1 MVAVM
6 VVAAVVVIVHVVDV
20 DDVDVDGDE
29 HCQSGIREGRRAPRT
44 TCRPSAGLARDLV
57 QWY

>member
-1 MVAVM
+1 M

-20 DDVDVDGDE
+20 DDVDGDE

>member
-1 MVAVM
+1 MV